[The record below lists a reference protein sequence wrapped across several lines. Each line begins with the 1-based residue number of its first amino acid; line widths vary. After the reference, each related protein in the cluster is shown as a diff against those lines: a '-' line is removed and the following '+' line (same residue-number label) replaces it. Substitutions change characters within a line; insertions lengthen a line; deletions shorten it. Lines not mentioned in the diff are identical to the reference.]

1 MWKTASALIITEDQR
16 KTLGAWVRAR
26 KTPQRVVLR
35 SRICLLATEG
45 VSHNAIAKRLNT
57 TRTTV
62 LLWIK
67 RFREQGLPGLSEDA
81 PHGPSARRLD
91 AEKVKAIVE
100 ATLHTTPKDSTHW
113 STRTMAKVQGVSRST
128 VQRIWDSH
136 GLQPHRVETFK
147 LSKDKR
153 FVEKL
158 TDVVGVYL
166 NPPDKAVVLCVDEKT
181 QVQALDRT
189 QPSLPMKKG
198 RCGTMTHDYNRNGTT
213 CLFAAM
219 NVLEGK
225 VLGSCYPR
233 HRNIEFLKFLRT
245 IDREVARELD
255 IHMILD
261 NYGTHGHPKVKA
273 WLEKHPRFI
282 LHFTPTSSSWLNLV
296 ERWFGEI
303 TRKRIRR
310 GVFRSVPEL
319 VAAIEEY
326 IRYHNENP
334 KPFVWTKRAEDIIEK
349 VAHCKAIFE
358 TLH

>member
-113 STRTMAKVQGVSRST
+113 STRTMAKAQGVSRST
-128 VQRIWDSH
+128 VQRIWNSH
-136 GLQPHRVETFK
+136 GLQPYRVETFK

-189 QPSLPMKKG
+189 QPGLPMKKG
-198 RCGTMTHDYNRNGTT
+198 RCGTMTHDYKRNGTT

-282 LHFTPTSSSWLNLV
+282 LHFAPTSSSWLNLV

-349 VAHCKAIFE
+349 VAHCKAVFE

>member
-1 MWKTASALIITEDQR
+1 MWKTASALIMTEDQR
-16 KTLGAWVRAR
+16 KTSEAWVRAK
-26 KTPQRVVLR
+26 KTAQRIVLR

-128 VQRIWDSH
+128 VQRIWNSH

-147 LSKDKR
+147 LSTDKR

-189 QPSLPMKKG
+189 QPGLPMKKG
-198 RCGTMTHDYNRNGTT
+198 RCGTMTHDYKRNGTT

-219 NVLEGK
+219 NVLDGK

-233 HRNIEFLKFLRT
+233 HRHLEFLKFLRT
-245 IDREVARELD
+245 IDREVPKELD

-273 WLEKHPRFI
+273 WLENHPRYI

-326 IRYHNENP
+326 IRYHNEDP
-334 KPFVWTKRAEDIIEK
+334 KPFVWTKRAEDIIKK
-349 VAHCKAIFE
+349 VTHCTAILE
-358 TLH
+358 TIH